1 MRNAAAAAGR
11 GSSSNNS
18 LQGSFLIDK
27 IRVLFFP
34 VKSEKAFLREIPF
47 RIWLENSLEKT

>member
-18 LQGSFLIDK
+18 LQGFYLFDK
-27 IRVLFFP
+27 IRVLFLP
-34 VKSEKAFLREIPF
+34 VKFEKAFLREIPF
-47 RIWLENSLEKT
+47 RI